1 MLHRLL
7 AAGSAL
13 LLGAC
18 TVVGVRSGTEEPAFE
33 ILGTE
38 AGLEIRRYGPR
49 LAAETIVE
57 ADERGARSQGF
68 SRLAGYIFGGN
79 AGAARIAMTAPV
91 AQAGARGE
99 GLQQGER
106 IAMTAPVAQAM
117 TGEGHVIRFFLP
129 AALRNPPAPND
140 ARVRIVEVAGETV
153 AVFRFTGSIDPG
165 SVAAAR
171 ARLLAALP
179 RTGWVAAGEPVTW
192 FYDPPWTIP
201 ALRRNE
207 IAIPVA
213 PRG

>member
-33 ILGTE
+33 SLGTE

-49 LAAETIVE
+49 MAAETRVE
-57 ADERGARSQGF
+57 ADEMGARSEGF

-79 AGAARIAMTAPV
+79 AGGARIAMTAPVSQQAQGTRIAMTAPV
-91 AQAGARGE
+91 AQAA
-99 GLQQGER
+99 
-106 IAMTAPVAQAM
+106 VD
-117 TGEGHVIRFFLP
+117 EGHAIRFFLP
-129 AALRNPPAPND
+129 AALRDAPVPND
-140 ARVRIVEVAGETV
+140 LRVRIVEVPGETV
-153 AVFRFTGSIDPG
+153 AVFRFTGGTDPASI
-165 SVAAAR
+165 AAAR
-171 ARLLAALP
+171 AHLLAALP
-179 RTGWVAAGEPVTW
+179 RTSWVAGGEPVTW

-207 IAIPVA
+207 VAVPVA
-213 PRG
+213 LRGG

>member
-18 TVVGVRSGTEEPAFE
+18 TVVGVRSGTEEPVFE
-33 ILGTE
+33 NLGTE

-49 LAAETIVE
+49 LVAETVVE
-57 ADERGARSQGF
+57 ADEMGARSQGF

-79 AGAARIAMTAPV
+79 AGGARIAMTAPVSQQGTRIAMTAPV
-91 AQAGARGE
+91 AQSVAAE
-99 GLQQGER
+99 GQ
-106 IAMTAPVAQAM
+106 V
-117 TGEGHVIRFFLP
+117 VRFFLP
-129 AALRNPPAPND
+129 VALRDPPAPRD
-140 ARVRIVEVAGETV
+140 ARVRIVEAPGETV
-153 AVFRFTGSIDPG
+153 AVFRFTGSIHPE
-165 SVAAAR
+165 SIAAAR

-179 RTGWVAAGEPVTW
+179 STSWVAAGEPVTW

-207 IAIPVA
+207 IAVPVA
-213 PRG
+213 ARS

>member
-18 TVVGVRSGTEEPAFE
+18 TVVGVRAGTEEPAYE
-33 ILGTE
+33 SLGTV

-49 LAAETIVE
+49 RAAETVVAGDE
-57 ADERGARSQGF
+57 AGARSEGF
-68 SRLAGYIFGGN
+68 SRLARYIFGGN
-79 AGAARIAMTAPV
+79 AGAARIAMAAPV
-91 AQAGARGE
+91 AQEGARGRSAQE
-99 GLQQGER
+99 GMR
-106 IAMTAPVAQAM
+106 IAMTAPVAQQGA
-117 TGEGHVIRFFLP
+117 GDGHVIRFFLP
-129 AALRNPPAPND
+129 AALSDPPVPD
-140 ARVRIVEVAGETV
+140 DPRVRVVEVPGETV
-153 AVFRFTGSIDPG
+153 AVFRFAGGTDPA

-171 ARLLAALP
+171 ARLRAALP
-179 RTGWVAAGEPVTW
+179 ATPWVATGEPVAW

-213 PRG
+213 ARP

>member
-13 LLGAC
+13 LLNAC

-49 LAAETIVE
+49 LAAETTVE
-57 ADERGARSQGF
+57 ADEMGARSQGF

-79 AGAARIAMTAPV
+79 AGSARIAMTAPV
-91 AQAGARGE
+91 AQQA
-99 GLQQGER
+99 QGTR
-106 IAMTAPVAQAM
+106 IAMTAPVAQAV

-129 AALRNPPAPND
+129 AALRDPPVPND
-140 ARVRIVEVAGETV
+140 PRVRIVEVAGETV

>member
-33 ILGTE
+33 ILGNE

-49 LAAETIVE
+49 LAAETTVE
-57 ADERGARSQGF
+57 ADEMGARSQGF

-79 AGAARIAMTAPV
+79 AGSARIAMTAPVAQQAQGARIAMTAPV
-91 AQAGARGE
+91 AQA
-99 GLQQGER
+99 
-106 IAMTAPVAQAM
+106 V

-129 AALRNPPAPND
+129 AALRDPPAPND
-140 ARVRIVEVAGETV
+140 PRVRIVEVAGETV

-207 IAIPVA
+207 IAIPVE

>member
-33 ILGTE
+33 SLGLE

-49 LAAETIVE
+49 LAAETTVE
-57 ADERGARSQGF
+57 ADEMGARSQGF

-79 AGAARIAMTAPV
+79 VGSSRIAMTAPVAQQAQGARIAMTAPV
-91 AQAGARGE
+91 AQA
-99 GLQQGER
+99 
-106 IAMTAPVAQAM
+106 V

-129 AALRNPPAPND
+129 AALRDPPAPND
-140 ARVRIVEVAGETV
+140 PRVRIVEVPGETV
-153 AVFRFTGSIDPG
+153 AVLRFTGSTDPA

-179 RTGWVAAGEPVTW
+179 RTGWVGAGEPVTW

>member
-7 AAGSAL
+7 AVGSAL

-33 ILGTE
+33 SLGTE

-49 LAAETIVE
+49 LAAETTVE
-57 ADERGARSQGF
+57 ANETEARSQGF

-79 AGAARIAMTAPV
+79 AGSSRIAMTAPVAQQAQGARIAMTAPV
-91 AQAGARGE
+91 AQA
-99 GLQQGER
+99 
-106 IAMTAPVAQAM
+106 V

-129 AALRNPPAPND
+129 AALRDPPVPND
-140 ARVRIVEVAGETV
+140 ARVRIVEVPGETM
-153 AVFRFTGSIDPG
+153 AVLRFAGGTDPG

-179 RTGWVAAGEPVTW
+179 GTPWVAAGEPVAW

>member
-33 ILGTE
+33 ILGQE

-49 LAAETIVE
+49 LAAETTVE
-57 ADERGARSQGF
+57 ADEMGARSQGF

-91 AQAGARGE
+91 AQQA
-99 GLQQGER
+99 QGTR
-106 IAMTAPVAQAM
+106 IAMTAPVAQAV

-129 AALRNPPAPND
+129 AALRDPPAPND
-140 ARVRIVEVAGETV
+140 PRVRIVEVAGETV

-179 RTGWVAAGEPVTW
+179 RTRWVAAGEPVTW